1 MKSIKSIVKYSV
13 LLGLII
19 FLSSQLF
26 AADPISDNDI
36 SMAVEDELLY
46 NSTTPS
52 YLIDVSTY
60 EGIVTLSGSV
70 DNLLAR
76 DRATAIAGSVKG
88 VRGVVN
94 NIEVNTE
101 FKADQA
107 LEKDVNEALLHDPAT
122 DSYEIG
128 VDVVN
133 GVATLTG
140 TVDSYQEK
148 QLAEFVAKGVKGLTG
163 IKNEVDVNYKTS
175 RTDYEIQ
182 QEVEAILANDKRI
195 DDALIKVNVDNGKV
209 ELSGVVGSANEKSSA
224 GLRAWTAG
232 VTNVNTDNL
241 KVEEWARDDKFRK
254 KKYIP
259 KTDAQIK
266 DAVKDALIYDPRV
279 YSFNP
284 EVSVNYGIVTLTGE
298 VDNLKASKAAEQD
311 AKNVVGVVRVK
322 NYLKVRPAFIP
333 ADEVLESEVN
343 TALLKDPVIENWE
356 VDATA
361 NNGVVY
367 LNGQVDSYF
376 EKVQAEDVASKIKG
390 VIAVENNLEINDR
403 NDFYHYDY
411 YGWNTYYPLYH
422 VDVHEEYKTDVEI
435 REDIISQLWW
445 SPYVNE
451 DEVAVSVENGNA
463 VLEGLVDTEREKLF
477 AEINAIEGGA
487 KEVDNNL
494 VVEYNPGE

>member
-1 MKSIKSIVKYSV
+1 TD
-13 LLGLII
+13 
-19 FLSSQLF
+19 
-26 AADPISDNDI
+26 AISDNDI

-101 FKADQA
+101 FIADQA

-148 QLAEFVAKGVKGLTG
+148 QLTEFVTKGVKGLTG
-163 IKNEVDVNYKTS
+163 IKNEIDVSYKTN

-195 DDALIKVNVDNGKV
+195 DDALIEVNVDNGKV
-209 ELSGVVGSANEKSSA
+209 VLSGVVGSANEKSSA

-241 KVEEWARDDKFRK
+241 KVEEWARDEKLRK

-259 KTDAQIK
+259 
-266 DAVKDALIYDPRV
+266 
-279 YSFNP
+279 
-284 EVSVNYGIVTLTGE
+284 
-298 VDNLKASKAAEQD
+298 
-311 AKNVVGVVRVK
+311 
-322 NYLKVRPAFIP
+322 
-333 ADEVLESEVN
+333 
-343 TALLKDPVIENWE
+343 
-356 VDATA
+356 
-361 NNGVVY
+361 
-367 LNGQVDSYF
+367 
-376 EKVQAEDVASKIKG
+376 
-390 VIAVENNLEINDR
+390 
-403 NDFYHYDY
+403 
-411 YGWNTYYPLYH
+411 
-422 VDVHEEYKTDVEI
+422 
-435 REDIISQLWW
+435 
-445 SPYVNE
+445 
-451 DEVAVSVENGNA
+451 
-463 VLEGLVDTEREKLF
+463 
-477 AEINAIEGGA
+477 
-487 KEVDNNL
+487 
-494 VVEYNPGE
+494 